1 MQPKIPYYLTTV
13 IFGYIDDYWWYRHDH
28 QNVIMVPRKVKIWT
42 ANPHKELFSIL
53 MLVYGLILAQNAV
66 EKSLRIFR
74 RPERSRIPVIFL
86 GNGWRVF

>member
-1 MQPKIPYYLTTV
+1 MQPKISYYLTTV

-53 MLVYGLILAQNAV
+53 MLVYGLILAQKCRRKVIKNFQT
-66 EKSLRIFR
+66 SLTVQNPSNI
-74 RPERSRIPVIFL
+74 S
-86 GNGWRVF
+86 W